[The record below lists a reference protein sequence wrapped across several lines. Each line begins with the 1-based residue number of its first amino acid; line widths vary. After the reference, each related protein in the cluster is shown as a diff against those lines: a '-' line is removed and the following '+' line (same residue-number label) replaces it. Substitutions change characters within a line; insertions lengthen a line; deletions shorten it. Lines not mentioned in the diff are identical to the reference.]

1 MKLLFWILAIL
12 SIPAGLL
19 MSVTCW
25 LSEGLGLVGTG
36 LGLGVVYAGMISV
49 IVSIVCMV
57 LGLKQLRKGDAKKAV
72 AFALVG
78 VIYSGVILAGIYIDD
93 VMHTKQLEKDIA
105 ERNEEKYGEGWD
117 EAPAIE
123 GIPELY
129 QEVLNKFYVAVRDQ
143 WPEDQ
148 LIDLAALSMAEYYGD
163 ASLDNVGFALMDV
176 NSDGVDELVIGSTAP
191 VEEGGTLIFCM
202 YSDPENPYVN
212 LSGVEGKSYYL
223 HFSEE
228 NTYVAEIKDADAAWL
243 LGAEEGSNMVDITYQ
258 EGALDPA
265 GRLVL
270 EMIPFAQYK

>member
-78 VIYSGVILAGIYIDD
+78 VIYSGVILAGIYVDD

>member
-36 LGLGVVYAGMISV
+36 LGLVVVYAGMISV

>member
-1 MKLLFWILAIL
+1 MKMLFWILAIL

-148 LIDLAALSMAEYYGD
+148 LLDLAALSMAEYYGD
-163 ASLDNVGFALMDV
+163 ASLDNVGFALW
-176 NSDGVDELVIGSTAP
+176 SK
-191 VEEGGTLIFCM
+191 
-202 YSDPENPYVN
+202 
-212 LSGVEGKSYYL
+212 SG
-223 HFSEE
+223 
-228 NTYVAEIKDADAAWL
+228 
-243 LGAEEGSNMVDITYQ
+243 
-258 EGALDPA
+258 
-265 GRLVL
+265 
-270 EMIPFAQYK
+270 

>member
-1 MKLLFWILAIL
+1 MKMLFWILAIL

-148 LIDLAALSMAEYYGD
+148 LLDLAALSMAEHYGD

>member
-1 MKLLFWILAIL
+1 MKMLFWILAIL

-36 LGLGVVYAGMISV
+36 LGLVVVYAGMISV

-93 VMHTKQLEKDIA
+93 VMHTKQLEKEIA

-202 YSDPENPYVN
+202 YSDPENPFVN

>member
-1 MKLLFWILAIL
+1 
-12 SIPAGLL
+12 

-25 LSEGLGLVGTG
+25 FSEGLGLVGTG
-36 LGLGVVYAGMISV
+36 LGLVVVYAGMISV

-78 VIYSGVILAGIYIDD
+78 VIYSGVILAGIYVDD

>member
-1 MKLLFWILAIL
+1 MKMLFWILAIL

-93 VMHTKQLEKDIA
+93 VMHTKQLEKEIA

-176 NSDGVDELVIGSTAP
+176 NSDGVDELVIGSTDP

-202 YSDPENPYVN
+202 YSDPENPFVN

-223 HFSEE
+223 HSGEE
-228 NTYVAEIKDADAAWL
+228 NNYVAEIKDADAAWL

>member
-25 LSEGLGLVGTG
+25 FSEGLGLVGTG
-36 LGLGVVYAGMISV
+36 LGLVVVYAGMISV

-78 VIYSGVILAGIYIDD
+78 VIYSGVILAGIYVDD

-228 NTYVAEIKDADAAWL
+228 NTYVAEIKDADAAWI

>member
-1 MKLLFWILAIL
+1 MKMLFWILAIL

-25 LSEGLGLVGTG
+25 FSEGIGLVGTG
-36 LGLGVVYAGMISV
+36 LGLVVVYAGMISV

-72 AFALVG
+72 TFALVG

-148 LIDLAALSMAEYYGD
+148 LLDLAALSMAEYYGD

-176 NSDGVDELVIGSTAP
+176 NSDGVDELVIGSTDP

-243 LGAEEGSNMVDITYQ
+243 LEAEEGSNMVDITYQ

>member
-25 LSEGLGLVGTG
+25 FSEGLGLVGTG
-36 LGLGVVYAGMISV
+36 LGLVVVYAGMISV

-78 VIYSGVILAGIYIDD
+78 VIYSGVILAGIYVDD

-243 LGAEEGSNMVDITYQ
+243 LEAEEGSNMVDITYQ

>member
-1 MKLLFWILAIL
+1 MKMLFWILAIL

-78 VIYSGVILAGIYIDD
+78 VIYSGVILAGIYVDD

-163 ASLDNVGFALMDV
+163 ASLDNVGFVLMDV

-243 LGAEEGSNMVDITYQ
+243 LEAEEGSNMVDITYQ

>member
-1 MKLLFWILAIL
+1 MKMLFWILAIL

-25 LSEGLGLVGTG
+25 FSEGLGLVGTG
-36 LGLGVVYAGMISV
+36 LGLVVVYAGMISV

-78 VIYSGVILAGIYIDD
+78 VIYSGVILAGIYVDD

-243 LGAEEGSNMVDITYQ
+243 LEAEEGSNMVDITYQ

>member
-25 LSEGLGLVGTG
+25 FSEGLGLVGTG
-36 LGLGVVYAGMISV
+36 LGLVVVYAGMISV

-78 VIYSGVILAGIYIDD
+78 VIYSGVILAGIYVDD

-176 NSDGVDELVIGSTAP
+176 NSDSVDELVIGSTAP

-243 LGAEEGSNMVDITYQ
+243 LEAEEGSNMVDITYQ

>member
-1 MKLLFWILAIL
+1 MKMLFWILAIL

-36 LGLGVVYAGMISV
+36 LGLVVVYAGMISV

-57 LGLKQLRKGDAKKAV
+57 LGLKQLRIGDAKKAV

-105 ERNEEKYGEGWD
+105 ERDEEKYGEGWD

-202 YSDPENPYVN
+202 YSDPENPFVN

>member
-25 LSEGLGLVGTG
+25 FSEGLGLVGTG
-36 LGLGVVYAGMISV
+36 LGLVVVYAGMISV

-78 VIYSGVILAGIYIDD
+78 VIYSGVILAGIYVDD

-143 WPEDQ
+143 RPEDQ
-148 LIDLAALSMAEYYGD
+148 LIDLAALSM
-163 ASLDNVGFALMDV
+163 ALMDV

-243 LGAEEGSNMVDITYQ
+243 LEAEEGSNMVDITYQ

>member
-1 MKLLFWILAIL
+1 
-12 SIPAGLL
+12 

-36 LGLGVVYAGMISV
+36 LGLVVVYAGMISV

>member
-1 MKLLFWILAIL
+1 MKMLFWILAIL

-36 LGLGVVYAGMISV
+36 LGLVVVYAGMISV

-78 VIYSGVILAGIYIDD
+78 VIYSGVILAGFYLDD

-163 ASLDNVGFALMDV
+163 ASLDNVGFALIDV

-202 YSDPENPYVN
+202 YSDPENPFVN

>member
-36 LGLGVVYAGMISV
+36 LGLVVVYAGMISV

-93 VMHTKQLEKDIA
+93 VMHTKQLEKEIA

-243 LGAEEGSNMVDITYQ
+243 LEAEEGSNMVDITYQ